1 MPPDIDRER
10 WSGEGDFTQTLVDWL
25 TQQSEVTLVRVED
38 SESTRNDVEFNFISN
53 EVFVRFRT
61 VDRVERTRLWGII
74 PRNRTVI
81 ERVMTLEQL
90 ASVLVDDADIESPDY
105 NDEGMIQFLHT
116 ERIIPP
122 YQTKGYKLVELVRV
136 YEVGTTARRRD
147 EA

>member
-1 MPPDIDRER
+1 MPPHIDRER

-38 SESTRNDVEFNFISN
+38 SESARNDVEFNFLSN

-61 VDRVERTRLWGII
+61 VDRVERDRLWGIF
-74 PRNRTVI
+74 PRTQTVTDK
-81 ERVMTLEQL
+81 VMTLEQL
-90 ASVLVDDADIESPDY
+90 ASALIDDGDIDSPDY

-136 YEVGTTARRRD
+136 YEVGTTPPTAS
-147 EA
+147 A

>member
-74 PRNRTVI
+74 PRNRTVL
-81 ERVMTLEQL
+81 EKVMTLDQL
-90 ASVLVDDADIESPDY
+90 ASVLGDDADIESPDY